1 MAMPKPLTVI
11 VLAVSMTSMASGA
24 IANDVESHRASA
36 NQPLTQE
43 DMTERLAAQR
53 TLEEAEQRRELES
66 ESENNPFAIT
76 TYRRNYL
83 FPWSYNTSPNQ
94 EAFRNISDAEVG
106 NAEVKFQFSVKFKL
120 ADDVLVNNGDFY
132 FAYTQRNWWQAYNSE
147 ASSPFRETNFE
158 PELFLS
164 FDNDLSLMGW
174 TNIQNRVAFN
184 HQSNGRSEPL
194 SRSWNRLYLD
204 SVFQRGDWVINVS
217 PYWRIPESAEEDDNP
232 DIERYMGYGDIT
244 VARRLNKNHEASLL
258 VRGNPGAGHM
268 GYQFDYSLPLSD
280 SMRWHI
286 QYYYGYGESLVDY
299 NHKNNRLSIGFSLNS
314 FFTNTR

>member
-11 VLAVSMTSMASGA
+11 ALAVSMTSMASGA
-24 IANDVESHRASA
+24 IAHDVETERPSA

-43 DMTERLAAQR
+43 SMTEQLAAQR

-66 ESENNPFAIT
+66 ESESNPFAIT

-94 EAFRNISDAEVG
+94 DAFRSISDAEVG

-120 ADDVLVNNGDFY
+120 ADDVLINNGDLY

-158 PELFLS
+158 PEFFLS

-217 PYWRIPESAEEDDNP
+217 PFWRIPESADEDDEP
-232 DIERYMGYGDIT
+232 R
-244 VARRLNKNHEASLL
+244 H
-258 VRGNPGAGHM
+258 
-268 GYQFDYSLPLSD
+268 
-280 SMRWHI
+280 
-286 QYYYGYGESLVDY
+286 
-299 NHKNNRLSIGFSLNS
+299 
-314 FFTNTR
+314 